1 MGNKTFSLWS
11 RINKFITSYDIAIHA
26 ICVAPAQS
34 LNEAVWSY
42 QQSASGII
50 HILCNEFKP
59 HRLPGQMPKSLKLEL
74 NRDKNWLQV
83 GHKFNLK

>member
-1 MGNKTFSLWS
+1 MGNKTFSFWS
-11 RINKFITSYDIAIHA
+11 RINKFKTSYDIAIHA
-26 ICVAPAQS
+26 ICVDPAQS

-42 QQSASGII
+42 QSASEII

-59 HRLPGQMPKSLKLEL
+59 QRLIGQMPKSLKLEL
-74 NRDKNWLQV
+74 NHDKNWLQV